1 MSKTNTRE
9 LLTEVI
15 PVTNMV
21 EVPVLTEEEHAKF
34 MATIREAEADI
45 REGRCKAFATVEEFG
60 EWLKQRGRDIRSS
73 NNKGPVIPGL

>member
-9 LLTEVI
+9 PLTEVI

-21 EVPVLTEEEHAKF
+21 EVPVLTEEERAKF

-45 REGRCKAFATVEEFG
+45 REGRCRTFATAEDFG
-60 EWLKQRGRDIRSS
+60 EWLKQRGRDIRAR
-73 NNKGPVIPGL
+73 KRAHVI